1 MKKTSA
7 KGESPKPKTALEFD
21 KHFEDHDITGL
32 LQIKPF
38 RVNLDLPPAML
49 ARIDSK
55 AQQLGLTRQSII
67 KYWIAERLKMTS

>member
-1 MKKTSA
+1 MKKISA
-7 KGESPKPKTALEFD
+7 KPKTALEFD
-21 KHFEDHDITGL
+21 KYFEDNDITGL

-38 RVNLDLPPAML
+38 RVNLDLPAAML

-67 KYWIAERLKMTS
+67 KYWIAERLKMTN